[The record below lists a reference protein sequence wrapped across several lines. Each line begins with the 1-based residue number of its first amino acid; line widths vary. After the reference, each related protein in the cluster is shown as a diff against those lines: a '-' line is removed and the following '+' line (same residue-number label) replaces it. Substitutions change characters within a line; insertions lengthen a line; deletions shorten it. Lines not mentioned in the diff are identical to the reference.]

1 MIQTKTS
8 KLSRLPTRRV
18 GVGLISASVNM
29 HHISILVLLAAV
41 GACSGFQ
48 SVGMRSMTKTRGS
61 LKMFEKGS
69 STPLTSLSAEKKEE
83 KYGMERLQDALEKA
97 DKDTK
102 NKGRPPIYE
111 PGSYPVHLLA
121 ALAYVIPI
129 VDASDLGKYMFEAY
143 PLTGAVYNSVFGAIA
158 GVYNGVPFLPFAV
171 FFIMSYICRAP
182 SFPVEV
188 RFHFAQA
195 FMLSIIQF
203 IPSLGFGL
211 LEKGG
216 VPGMGVLYNTVF
228 LWVMASSVIM
238 QLLLI
243 NPLAATK
250 NPFLVNVV
258 GWALRY
264 MNYSPDM
271 RPTSGPKP

>member
-1 MIQTKTS
+1 MKMMKQT
-8 KLSRLPTRRV
+8 LIALIAMV
-18 GVGLISASVNM
+18 GAVSSFQLGQSGALRSASR
-29 HHISILVLLAAV
+29 I
-41 GACSGFQ
+41 G
-48 SVGMRSMTKTRGS
+48 SVR
-61 LKMFEKGS
+61 MFDS
-69 STPLTSLSAEKKEE
+69 SAPPLTSLEAAQKKEE

-111 PGSYPVHLLA
+111 PGSYPVQLLA

-143 PLTGAVYNSVFGAIA
+143 PITGAVYNSAFGAIA

-216 VPGMGVLYNTVF
+216 VPGMGLAYNTVF

-243 NPLAATK
+243 NPISATK

-258 GWALRY
+258 GWAMRY

-271 RPTSGPKP
+271 RPTSGPKQ

>member
-1 MIQTKTS
+1 MIQQ
-8 KLSRLPTRRV
+8 
-18 GVGLISASVNM
+18 
-29 HHISILVLLAAV
+29 ILVLVLAVVCAT
-41 GACSGFQ
+41 SGFQ
-48 SVGMRSMTKTRGS
+48 VSQSGALRSLSKSSVRMFDSGS
-61 LKMFEKGS
+61 VP
-69 STPLTSLSAEKKEE
+69 PLTSLEAANKEE
-83 KYGMERLQDALEKA
+83 KYGMERLQEALEKA

-111 PGSYPVHLLA
+111 PGSYPVQLLA

-143 PLTGAVYNSVFGAIA
+143 PITGQVYNSVFGAIA

-216 VPGMGVLYNTVF
+216 VPGMGVAYNTVF
-228 LWVMASSVIM
+228 LWVIASSVIM

-243 NPLAATK
+243 NPISATK

-258 GWALRY
+258 GWAMRY

-271 RPTSGPKP
+271 RPTSGPKQ

>member
-1 MIQTKTS
+1 MQLVVAILAMVLCTAS
-8 KLSRLPTRRV
+8 AFAPISRIR
-18 GVGLISASVNM
+18 ASS
-29 HHISILVLLAAV
+29 H
-41 GACSGFQ
+41 
-48 SVGMRSMTKTRGS
+48 S
-61 LKMFEKGS
+61 LKMFDSKA
-69 STPLTSLSAEKKEE
+69 PLTRLAVDKKEE
-83 KYGMERLQDALEKA
+83 KLGMERLKDAIEKA
-97 DKDTK
+97 DKK
-102 NKGRPPIYE
+102 EEKGGKKPPIYE

-143 PLTGAVYNSVFGAIA
+143 PAAGAVYNTVFGTVA
-158 GVYNGVPFLPFAV
+158 GVYNGVPFLPFAI

-203 IPSLGFGL
+203 IPSLGLGL

-216 VPGMGVLYNTVF
+216 VPGLGVLYNTAF
-228 LWVMASSVIM
+228 TWVIASSVFM

-243 NPLAATK
+243 NPVSSSK
-250 NPFLVNVV
+250 NPFLLNVV
-258 GWALRY
+258 GWAMRY
-264 MNYSPDM
+264 MNYSPEM
-271 RPTSGPKP
+271 RPK

>member
-1 MIQTKTS
+1 MRQVLT
-8 KLSRLPTRRV
+8 LF
-18 GVGLISASVNM
+18 A
-29 HHISILVLLAAV
+29 LVLAYECSAFAPMSRMAAR
-41 GACSGFQ
+41 S
-48 SVGMRSMTKTRGS
+48 SVSH
-61 LKMFEKGS
+61 LKMFDS
-69 STPLTSLSAEKKEE
+69 SSAPLTRLEAGKEPEKLGMERLKDAIEKADKKEE
-83 KYGMERLQDALEKA
+83 KSGK
-97 DKDTK
+97 K
-102 NKGRPPIYE
+102 PPIYE

-143 PLTGAVYNSVFGAIA
+143 PATGAIYNTIFGTVA
-158 GVYNGVPFLPFAV
+158 GVYNGVPFLPFAI

-203 IPSLGFGL
+203 IPSLGLGL

-216 VPGMGVLYNTVF
+216 VPGLGVLYNTTF
-228 LWVMASSVIM
+228 TWIIASSVFM

-243 NPLAATK
+243 NPVSSSK
-250 NPFLVNVV
+250 NPFLLNVV
-258 GWALRY
+258 GWAMRY
-264 MNYSPDM
+264 MNYSPEM
-271 RPTSGPKP
+271 RPK

>member
-1 MIQTKTS
+1 MNTYVLVFVAL
-8 KLSRLPTRRV
+8 LSV
-18 GVGLISASVNM
+18 ASAFRATQPNA
-29 HHISILVLLAAV
+29 L
-41 GACSGFQ
+41 
-48 SVGMRSMTKTRGS
+48 RSMTRS
-61 LKMFEKGS
+61 
-69 STPLTSLSAEKKEE
+69 SLSMFGSEKTPVLTKLEAKEE
-83 KYGMERLQDALEKA
+83 KYGMERLQEALEKA
-97 DKDTK
+97 EKDTK
-102 NKGRPPIYE
+102 GGKSRPPIYE

-143 PLTGAVYNSVFGAIA
+143 PVTGTIYNSVFGPLA

-182 SFPVEV
+182 SFPVEI

-228 LWVMASSVIM
+228 LWVMSSCVLM
-238 QLLLI
+238 QLLLV
-243 NPLAATK
+243 NPIGATK
-250 NPFLVNVV
+250 NPFIINVV
-258 GWALRY
+258 GWAMRY

-271 RPTSGPKP
+271 RPKA